1 MIRSYQRAALAAV
14 GQYYTDGC
22 RRQLIVMP
30 TGTGKTVV
38 FSQLPGILNKLGLTG
53 QILVL
58 AHRKE
63 LIQQA
68 ADKLQHWNPGASIG
82 VEQAENISDPDADIV
97 VASVPT
103 IGRRDSKRLLKFVPE
118 RFAAVVCDEAHH
130 STAETY
136 QRVFE
141 HFGFPKLPPR
151 DSDAYFDATQNEQG
165 STLLLGVTATPQR
178 GDEEPLGQVYQ
189 NEIFNYSLRQA
200 IEEGWLVDL
209 RAFRIRTGSDI
220 SRVKTVAGDFNAGQ
234 LETAI
239 NTPERNQEIVRAWL
253 QHGEGRVSLAFCQGI
268 AHAQGLAAMFR
279 KYNVDACAIWDGDP
293 ERDQKIERL
302 RRGEVQVITNC
313 GILTEGFDCWR
324 IGCIL
329 LARPTKS
336 TLLYIQMVGRGT
348 RIPDGVENLLTT
360 PASVKR
366 ECILMDFVDNCG
378 RHSIVTSNMLFDL
391 PETLELRGESLL
403 RTKKRLE
410 IHPEIDYSGLRT
422 IDQINTYLEEVELFD
437 WTVPSELEHAILR
450 WHRVN
455 QAHFALS
462 FDDRE
467 ELANSVSFH
476 VKETALGLWQG
487 YLAGG
492 QPMFDHGVEFNEAI
506 RRVEAAVRAFNPQA
520 YSLLNR
526 KARWNN
532 DPPTPKQLEHFE
544 KEWRARTH
552 KQLPTGLT
560 KGQVSDFLSHVWK
573 KHPGPG
579 AKSVAVN

>member
-1 MIRSYQRAALAAV
+1 MIRSYQRAALASV

-38 FSQLPGILNKLGLTG
+38 FSQLPGILSKLGLTG

-130 STAETY
+130 STADTY

-189 NEIFNYSLRQA
+189 NEVFNYSLRQA

-234 LETAI
+234 L
-239 NTPERNQEIVRAWL
+239 
-253 QHGEGRVSLAFCQGI
+253 
-268 AHAQGLAAMFR
+268 
-279 KYNVDACAIWDGDP
+279 
-293 ERDQKIERL
+293 
-302 RRGEVQVITNC
+302 
-313 GILTEGFDCWR
+313 
-324 IGCIL
+324 
-329 LARPTKS
+329 
-336 TLLYIQMVGRGT
+336 
-348 RIPDGVENLLTT
+348 
-360 PASVKR
+360 
-366 ECILMDFVDNCG
+366 
-378 RHSIVTSNMLFDL
+378 
-391 PETLELRGESLL
+391 
-403 RTKKRLE
+403 
-410 IHPEIDYSGLRT
+410 
-422 IDQINTYLEEVELFD
+422 
-437 WTVPSELEHAILR
+437 
-450 WHRVN
+450 
-455 QAHFALS
+455 
-462 FDDRE
+462 
-467 ELANSVSFH
+467 
-476 VKETALGLWQG
+476 
-487 YLAGG
+487 
-492 QPMFDHGVEFNEAI
+492 
-506 RRVEAAVRAFNPQA
+506 
-520 YSLLNR
+520 
-526 KARWNN
+526 
-532 DPPTPKQLEHFE
+532 
-544 KEWRARTH
+544 
-552 KQLPTGLT
+552 
-560 KGQVSDFLSHVWK
+560 
-573 KHPGPG
+573 
-579 AKSVAVN
+579 